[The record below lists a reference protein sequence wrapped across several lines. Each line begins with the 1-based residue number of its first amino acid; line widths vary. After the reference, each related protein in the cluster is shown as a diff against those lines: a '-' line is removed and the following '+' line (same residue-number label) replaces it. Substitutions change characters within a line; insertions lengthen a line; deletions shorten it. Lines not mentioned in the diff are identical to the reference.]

1 MIESRRPSNKYI
13 PITGW
18 VSCVYIAARA
28 TVLKSRPLS
37 WEKSLVHVNRE
48 YGSSLFYGDIYP
60 NVLKCRLN
68 VIWDLLISID

>member
-1 MIESRRPSNKYI
+1 MIESRWPSNKYI

-18 VSCVYIAARA
+18 VSCVYMRREQPFC
-28 TVLKSRPLS
+28 RPLS